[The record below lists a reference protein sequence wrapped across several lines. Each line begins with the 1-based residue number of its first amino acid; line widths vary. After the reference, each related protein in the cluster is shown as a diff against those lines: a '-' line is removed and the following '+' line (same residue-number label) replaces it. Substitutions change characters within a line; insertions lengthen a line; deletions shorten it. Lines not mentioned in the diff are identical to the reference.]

1 MSTPIVLDL
10 LNTVH
15 DKVYTPIAINNLPTL
30 LVPGKL
36 RSDDE
41 IALKSS
47 FARAIVIACV
57 KLPEGKATKETRDIV
72 NTLDSRYCTYRNRL
86 AQLHAMESAAIEAI
100 QVTVNSAYKYLKD
113 GKYEDYYSALS
124 ELCSCTEEPTCEQP
138 IQNGKTVEIIAK
150 FICEKCLAFGH
161 ITDRQACRT
170 LREVILE
177 ERRICL
183 VYECMGRK

>member
-1 MSTPIVLDL
+1 M
-10 LNTVH
+10 
-15 DKVYTPIAINNLPTL
+15 NNLPTL

-36 RSDDE
+36 ISDDE
-41 IALKSS
+41 VALKSS

-57 KLPEGKATKETRDIV
+57 KLPKENATEETLEIV
-72 NTLDSRYCTYRNRL
+72 KTLDDRYRTYRNRL

-100 QVTVNSAYKYLKD
+100 QATVNSAYKYLKD

-124 ELCSCTEEPTCEQP
+124 ELCSCTEEPTCERP
-138 IQNGKTVEIIAK
+138 IQNGKTVEIIAQ
-150 FICEKCLAFGH
+150 FICKKCLEFGC
-161 ITDRQACRT
+161 INDQEACRT